1 MLKNHKVQL
10 RDPVGSIEGPRLVLE
25 PIEVRSCVPRVLWNV
40 FCCSELQNI
49 TDTADF
55 RVDNDSDLFKT
66 KNTFLAEILTEL
78 KQFENKENLFKL

>member
-1 MLKNHKVQL
+1 MVNTDRNFLKNHKVHL
-10 RDPVGSIEGPRLVLE
+10 RDLVGSIEGPRLVLE

-55 RVDNDSDLFKT
+55 RVDNDSDLFK
-66 KNTFLAEILTEL
+66 
-78 KQFENKENLFKL
+78 NKEHFSGRNIDRVKAI